1 MTKVIVTTDTDG
13 NVTVC
18 QPSPDARLVTT
29 ENGGVVPFFNGG
41 PIRKLPPD
49 DIPWAETEDEF
60 VARIRAKDVPADAPN
75 VTIVEDG
82 DLPGRKF
89 RNAWKQDAEGKPQ
102 VDMPK
107 ARDLHMDRIR
117 VIRNEELQK
126 EDINFQRAIEAD
138 DASAKTS
145 VATKKQTLRNLPATF
160 DLNRANTDDELD
172 ALWPSEL
179 PERG

>member
-1 MTKVIVTTDTDG
+1 MTKLIVTTDTDG

-29 ENGGVVPFFNGG
+29 ENGVVPFYKSGA
-41 PIRKLPPD
+41 IRKLPPD
-49 DIPWAETEDEF
+49 DIPWSETEDEF

-75 VTIVEDG
+75 VTIVEDS

-126 EDINFQRAIEAD
+126 EDINFQKSHR
-138 DASAKTS
+138 SGRR
-145 VATKKQTLRNLPATF
+145 LREDSCCNKETGAERF
-160 DLNRANTDDELD
+160 ACDLRSQ
-172 ALWPSEL
+172 WG
-179 PERG
+179 RYR

>member
-1 MTKVIVTTDTDG
+1 M
-13 NVTVC
+13 
-18 QPSPDARLVTT
+18 
-29 ENGGVVPFFNGG
+29 
-41 PIRKLPPD
+41 
-49 DIPWAETEDEF
+49 
-60 VARIRAKDVPADAPN
+60 
-75 VTIVEDG
+75 TIVEDS

-138 DASAKTS
+138 DASAKTA
-145 VATKKQTLRNLPATF
+145 VATKKQALRDLPATF
-160 DLNRANTDDELD
+160 DLNGAGTDEELE

-179 PERG
+179 PERS

>member
-18 QPSPDARLVTT
+18 QPSPDARLVITD
-29 ENGGVVPFFNGG
+29 NGNVPFYKSGD
-41 PIRKLPPD
+41 IKRLPPD

-60 VARIRAKDVPADAPN
+60 VQRIREKDVPADAPN
-75 VTIVEDG
+75 VTIVELE

-89 RNAWKQDAEGKPQ
+89 RNAWKQDAEGKPT

-107 ARDLHMDRIR
+107 ARNLHMDRIR

-145 VATKKQTLRNLPATF
+145 VATKKQTLRDLPATF
-160 DLNRANTDDELD
+160 DLSGADTDEELD

-179 PERG
+179 PERS